1 MVAAYNDVHT
11 YRVLP
16 DKKETF
22 AMHMK
27 QKTNL
32 PELKLQQ
39 TLYPVQDE
47 NTTIAGDI
55 QVR

>member
-1 MVAAYNDVHT
+1 
-11 YRVLP
+11 
-16 DKKETF
+16 
-22 AMHMK
+22 MHMK

-47 NTTIAGDI
+47 NTTSAGDI

>member
-16 DKKETF
+16 DKKKTF